1 MIVLKAL
8 MILQSM
14 VLALAVYGAV
24 SSERYAKGSLSVFDK
39 VTVGFVV
46 SVMCTLCVAV
56 FTI

>member
-8 MILQSM
+8 MVLQSM
-14 VLALAVYGAV
+14 LMALAVYGAV
-24 SSERYAKGSLSVFDK
+24 SSERYAKCSLSVFDR

-46 SVMCTLCVAV
+46 SVMCTLCVVV

>member
-14 VLALAVYGAV
+14 ALALAVYGAV
-24 SSERYAKGSLSVFDK
+24 SSERYAKGSLSVFDRA
-39 VTVGFVV
+39 TVGFAV
-46 SVMCTLCVAV
+46 SVICTLCVAV

>member
-24 SSERYAKGSLSVFDK
+24 SSERYAKGGLSVFDK

-46 SVMCTLCVAV
+46 SVMYTLCVAV

>member
-1 MIVLKAL
+1 VIVLKAL

-24 SSERYAKGSLSVFDK
+24 SSERYAKGSLSVFDRG
-39 VTVGFVV
+39 TVGFVV